1 MNTKKNERFA
11 ETDRRIRKAFTK
23 MVLNKKTNQ
32 ISVREICEA
41 TGINRSSF
49 YLHYADIPA
58 LITAI
63 VEEKWTESVERI
75 HEEMHGDP
83 NIFSEAYVAATLREA
98 KRDRAFYRAYFE
110 KFGTAELEKG
120 YQTLFENVFKPFF
133 RRLGISPETLKR
145 YEGGRLTPP
154 DETVARMCEVYGVR
168 WLALEH
174 AKATDR
180 LGILPELEP
189 KPLPMATISLTNRLR
204 DAADRLAGLLRIAED
219 GVIDDAERPEFDD
232 IVQDLRETIAAA
244 YQVIYADAKKERQ
257 VGGQAV

>member
-1 MNTKKNERFA
+1 MA
-11 ETDRRIRKAFTK
+11 E
-23 MVLNKKTNQ
+23 L
-32 ISVREICEA
+32 
-41 TGINRSSF
+41 
-49 YLHYADIPA
+49 Y
-58 LITAI
+58 
-63 VEEKWTESVERI
+63 
-75 HEEMHGDP
+75 P
-83 NIFSEAYVAATLREA
+83 NIYQRGRKTTLLTQEEA
-98 KRDRAFYRAYFE
+98 
-110 KFGTAELEKG
+110 AE
-120 YQTLFENVFKPFF
+120 
-133 RRLGISPETLKR
+133 RLHISPETLKR

-232 IVQDLRETIAAA
+232 IVRDLRETIAAA
-244 YQVIYADAKKERQ
+244 YQVIYADGAKKERPEAGTSKRSRSQ
-257 VGGQAV
+257 RNSENHCKAIVPQKKRNVKALREEARA

>member
-1 MNTKKNERFA
+1 MA
-11 ETDRRIRKAFTK
+11 
-23 MVLNKKTNQ
+23 
-32 ISVREICEA
+32 
-41 TGINRSSF
+41 
-49 YLHYADIPA
+49 A
-58 LITAI
+58 LY
-63 VEEKWTESVERI
+63 
-75 HEEMHGDP
+75 P
-83 NIFSEAYVAATLREA
+83 NIYQRGRKVPLLTQEEAAA
-98 KRDRAFYRAYFE
+98 
-110 KFGTAELEKG
+110 
-120 YQTLFENVFKPFF
+120 
-133 RRLGISPETLKR
+133 RLHISPETLKR

-174 AKATDR
+174 AQATDR

-244 YQVIYADAKKERQ
+244 YQVIYADGAKKERPEAGTSKRSRSQ
-257 VGGQAV
+257 RNSENHCKTIVLQKKRNVKALREEVRA

>member
-1 MNTKKNERFA
+1 MA
-11 ETDRRIRKAFTK
+11 
-23 MVLNKKTNQ
+23 
-32 ISVREICEA
+32 
-41 TGINRSSF
+41 
-49 YLHYADIPA
+49 A
-58 LITAI
+58 LY
-63 VEEKWTESVERI
+63 
-75 HEEMHGDP
+75 P
-83 NIFSEAYVAATLREA
+83 NIYQRARKVTLLTQEEA
-98 KRDRAFYRAYFE
+98 
-110 KFGTAELEKG
+110 AE
-120 YQTLFENVFKPFF
+120 
-133 RRLGISPETLKR
+133 RLGISPETLKR

-154 DETVARMCEVYGVR
+154 DETVARMCEVYGVS

-244 YQVIYADAKKERQ
+244 YQVIYADAKKERPEAGTSKRSVSQ
-257 VGGQAV
+257 RKTPENHCKAIVPQKKRNVKALREEARA

>member
-1 MNTKKNERFA
+1 MA
-11 ETDRRIRKAFTK
+11 
-23 MVLNKKTNQ
+23 
-32 ISVREICEA
+32 
-41 TGINRSSF
+41 
-49 YLHYADIPA
+49 A
-58 LITAI
+58 LY
-63 VEEKWTESVERI
+63 
-75 HEEMHGDP
+75 P
-83 NIFSEAYVAATLREA
+83 NIYQRARKVTLLTQEEA
-98 KRDRAFYRAYFE
+98 
-110 KFGTAELEKG
+110 AE
-120 YQTLFENVFKPFF
+120 
-133 RRLGISPETLKR
+133 RLHISPETLKR

-154 DETVARMCEVYGVR
+154 DETVARMCEVYGAR

-244 YQVIYADAKKERQ
+244 YQVIYADGAKKERPEAGTSKRSVSQ
-257 VGGQAV
+257 RKTPENHCKAIVPQKKRNVKALRGEARA

>member
-1 MNTKKNERFA
+1 MA
-11 ETDRRIRKAFTK
+11 
-23 MVLNKKTNQ
+23 
-32 ISVREICEA
+32 
-41 TGINRSSF
+41 
-49 YLHYADIPA
+49 A
-58 LITAI
+58 LY
-63 VEEKWTESVERI
+63 
-75 HEEMHGDP
+75 P
-83 NIFSEAYVAATLREA
+83 NIYQRGRKTTLLTQEEA
-98 KRDRAFYRAYFE
+98 
-110 KFGTAELEKG
+110 AE
-120 YQTLFENVFKPFF
+120 
-133 RRLGISPETLKR
+133 RLGISPETLKR

-154 DETVARMCEVYGVR
+154 DETVARMCEVYGVS

-244 YQVIYADAKKERQ
+244 YQVIYADGAKKERPEAGTSKRSRPQ
-257 VGGQAV
+257 SRSSENHCMHSISQKQTNVNTFRGEARA

>member
-1 MNTKKNERFA
+1 MTLTDCQLLSIVAQLGTFAAAAER
-11 ETDRRIRKAFTK
+11 
-23 MVLNKKTNQ
+23 
-32 ISVREICEA
+32 
-41 TGINRSSF
+41 
-49 YLHYADIPA
+49 LH
-58 LITAI
+58 
-63 VEEKWTESVERI
+63 
-75 HEEMHGDP
+75 
-83 NIFSEAYVAATLREA
+83 
-98 KRDRAFYRAYFE
+98 
-110 KFGTAELEKG
+110 
-120 YQTLFENVFKPFF
+120 
-133 RRLGISPETLKR
+133 ISPETLKR

-154 DETVARMCEVYGVR
+154 DETVARMCEVYGVS

-244 YQVIYADAKKERQ
+244 YQVIYADGAKKERPEAGTSKRSRSQ
-257 VGGQAV
+257 RNSENHCKAIVPQKKRNVKALREEVRA